1 MLERTQWNSASLST
15 VQTEEALVGM
25 SRLKIHAWLPVFA
38 LFVFA
43 LLTSANQG
51 FAASGGNEVYH
62 ESITSN
68 PVRQASFLGLAA
80 MAVFLWFIA
89 RPETGR
95 PTINWVILLP
105 IIMAT
110 GFLYLSIL
118 WSDEPGTSL
127 KRAITASIVAVTGVA
142 IGRVWDTRTLAWGV
156 LAFSLMFLVASVL
169 AEIRYRSFLMD
180 EYRFSGLIHPIRQS
194 FNCLCLLL
202 ASVVLYSLDRRR
214 LFLVLI
220 AIAVLFLL
228 MTKARTGVIAAILSV
243 GWILWHVASIR
254 VWLIGGMVSL
264 GLMATGLLF
273 YEAIAVRE
281 ADVSSLAT
289 MGRDEGQAD
298 PTNLTG
304 RWDIWGHVLPDV
316 LERPLFGYGFGAY
329 WHETRWT
336 EFERATGWPLYHSHS
351 TYFET
356 VLGIGVV
363 GLILGGLVLAT
374 TFYHTVTLVRTG
386 DYGALLTAGLI
397 IMAVIGGISDVA
409 FLQMEYESVLM
420 MSAIGVMVFA
430 QPASRGAEQ

>member
-1 MLERTQWNSASLST
+1 MLEQTPWNSTLST
-15 VQTEEALVGM
+15 APAEGSLVGL
-25 SRLKIHAWLPVFA
+25 SRLKIQAWLPILA

-68 PVRQASFLGLAA
+68 PVRQASFLGLAGMA
-80 MAVFLWFIA
+80 MFLWFIA
-89 RPETGR
+89 KPATDP
-95 PTINWVILLP
+95 PTIHWSIFLP
-105 IIMAT
+105 IVLLT
-110 GFLYLSIL
+110 GFLFLSIL
-118 WSDEPGTSL
+118 WSDEPGTTL

-142 IGRVWDTRTLAWGV
+142 IGRVWDTRALAWGV
-156 LAFSLMFLVASVL
+156 LAFSLLFLAASVL
-169 AEIRYRSFLMD
+169 AEVRYRSFLMD

-202 ASVVLYSLDRRR
+202 ASVVLYSIERRR
-214 LFLVLI
+214 LFLIII
-220 AIAVLFLL
+220 AIAILFLL
-228 MTKARTGVIAAILSV
+228 MTKARTGVIAAVLSL

-254 VWLIGGMVSL
+254 VWLLGGAVSL

-281 ADVSSLAT
+281 ADVSSLAA
-289 MGRDEGQAD
+289 MGRDEEQAD
-298 PTNLTG
+298 PTKLTG

-316 LERPLFGYGFGAY
+316 LERPLLGYGFGAY

-356 VLGIGVV
+356 ALGIGVI
-363 GLILGGLVLAT
+363 GLLLGALVLGT
-374 TFYHTVTLVRTG
+374 TFYRTITLVRSG
-386 DYGALLTAGLI
+386 DDGALLTAGLI
-397 IMAVIGGISDVA
+397 IMAVIGGVSDVA

-430 QPASRGAEQ
+430 QPASGGAER